1 MASATVH
8 SIDNWNPRV
17 LAGTSGQCQEQ
28 EQPEQPN
35 IASTTMMPQQVLHLP
50 RYKWPVAGAG
60 AAWVPRVAWAVSS
73 VLYWVLYSVSSLG
86 AKISLQSRAEE
97 TDFSPTVEENIL
109 CHIIPNYK
117 VRYCTIRFNTIHYH
131 KIPYKT
137 IQVHKIPY
145 SIDSHRRCGRPDAVD
160 GHQSDRPKQAFRE
173 AMEGIRVLSCWNFRY
188 WGIQLGYPSS

>member
-1 MASATVH
+1 M
-8 SIDNWNPRV
+8 
-17 LAGTSGQCQEQ
+17 
-28 EQPEQPN
+28 
-35 IASTTMMPQQVLHLP
+35 
-50 RYKWPVAGAG
+50 
-60 AAWVPRVAWAVSS
+60 
-73 VLYWVLYSVSSLG
+73 SSLG

-117 VRYCTIRFNTIHYH
+117 VRYCTIR
-131 KIPYKT
+131 YKT

-173 AMEGIRVLSCWNFRY
+173 AMEGIRVLSC
-188 WGIQLGYPSS
+188 